1 MLHVCDQKEWPE
13 ESDGSLQGDGDGDGR
28 MLSCLGC
35 PCLGVFAGP
44 HDMIASY
51 RLQPIG

>member
-1 MLHVCDQKEWPE
+1 MMVRSRVMVMGECCHVWGAHASAYSLH
-13 ESDGSLQGDGDGDGR
+13 
-28 MLSCLGC
+28 
-35 PCLGVFAGP
+35 GP